1 MQKHYLTLNLLK
13 SISFA
18 LAYAVIETNIPI
30 QKFIPVIDY
39 RVLYLLIFATA
50 NIVPSLPL
58 FIGNFMLS
66 MATEDMFYWIIK
78 SQIPYSYAW
87 YYPVVNGVPIADV
100 VEVVIAIASYYYY
113 YTHNP
118 IPLTYNIYLITANKC
133 GMFNAF
139 THGKTHDEY
148 GAMTLVV
155 ASIIAILTSHSIEL
169 TALATLSLIVG
180 VGIAVDLWC
189 HCFHH

>member
-1 MQKHYLTLNLLK
+1 MQRHYLTLNLLK
-13 SISFA
+13 SICFG

-30 QKFIPVIDY
+30 QNFIPTIDY
-39 RVLYLLIFATA
+39 RVLYLLIFAIA
-50 NIVPSLPL
+50 NISPSLPL

-78 SQIPYSYAW
+78 SQIPFSYAW
-87 YYPVVNGVPIADV
+87 YYPVVSGVPIADV
-100 VEVVIAIASYYYY
+100 VEVIIAIASYYYY

-118 IPLTYNIYLITANKC
+118 IPLTYNIDAITGNKC

-139 THGKTHDEY
+139 IHGKTHDEY
-148 GAMTLVV
+148 GAIVLVT
-155 ASIIAILTSHSIEL
+155 ASIIGLLTSDSIEL
-169 TALATLSLIVG
+169 KSLAILSLIVG